1 MHILDG
7 VLSPPVVA
15 VTSVAAA
22 GLVAWSLKG
31 TKEEDVPKIAV
42 TSALFFVGS
51 LVHVN
56 VGASSVHL
64 LLSGIIGLVLG
75 RRTPLA
81 ISIALILQLLILQ
94 FGGLTSLGANIIDV
108 SLPAMLVAALVRP
121 YLGRSYKTD
130 LAVGAACGGLSVILT
145 VLFVSVMLIE
155 SNMRFGFGPFS
166 AVTGL
171 MAGHIPIVVIE
182 AVVTAFAVAAIMKT
196 RPRLL
201 GMDPCA
207 TEPAHNSDAD
217 NSDNEVSNGDTEI
230 DEKGGEL

>member
-22 GLVAWSLKG
+22 ALVGWSLKG
-31 TKEEDVPKIAV
+31 VRERDIPKIAV

-51 LVHVN
+51 LIHVN
-56 VGASSVHL
+56 IGASSVHL

-75 RRTPLA
+75 RRTPVA

-108 SLPAMLVAALVRP
+108 SIPAMLVSALVRP
-121 YLGRSYKTD
+121 YLGRSRKLD
-130 LAVGAACGGLSVILT
+130 LAAGAACGGVSVVLT
-145 VLFVSVMLIE
+145 VVFVSLMLIE

-166 AVTGL
+166 AVSGL
-171 MAGHIPIVVIE
+171 MIGHIPVMIIE
-182 AVVTAFAVAAIMKT
+182 AVVTAFAVAAIMKS
-196 RPRLL
+196 RPQIL
-201 GMDPCA
+201 GLD
-207 TEPAHNSDAD
+207 
-217 NSDNEVSNGDTEI
+217 SNGNAIEKQETEK
-230 DEKGGEL
+230 EKGGNA

>member
-1 MHILDG
+1 MHILGG

-75 RRTPLA
+75 RRTPVA

-108 SLPAMLVAALVRP
+108 SIPAMLVAALVRP

-130 LAVGAACGGLSVILT
+130 LAVGAASGGLSVILT

-171 MAGHIPIVVIE
+171 MVGHIPIVIIE
-182 AVVTAFAVAAIMKT
+182 TVVTAFAVAAIMKT

-201 GMDPCA
+201 GADPCA
-207 TEPAHNSDAD
+207 AEPANDRD
-217 NSDNEVSNGDTEI
+217 DEVSNGDTEI
-230 DEKGGEL
+230 DEKGGEA

>member
-1 MHILDG
+1 
-7 VLSPPVVA
+7 
-15 VTSVAAA
+15 
-22 GLVAWSLKG
+22 
-31 TKEEDVPKIAV
+31 
-42 TSALFFVGS
+42 
-51 LVHVN
+51 
-56 VGASSVHL
+56 
-64 LLSGIIGLVLG
+64 
-75 RRTPLA
+75 
-81 ISIALILQLLILQ
+81 

-207 TEPAHNSDAD
+207 AEPAHNSDAD
-217 NSDNEVSNGDTEI
+217 NSDNEVSIGDTEI